1 LQFPARYLVQFM
13 ANHQMLQ
20 VSGRPQWQVVKG
32 GSSTYVR
39 ALRQRW
45 DVDERL
51 SSPVRSVT
59 RQGAQV
65 AIDSNRGLEHF
76 DHLV

>member
-1 LQFPARYLVQFM
+1 
-13 ANHQMLQ
+13 
-20 VSGRPQWQVVKG
+20 
-32 GSSTYVR
+32 TYVR

-76 DHLV
+76 DHLVMACHSDQALALLSDPSERERDILGAMPYQAN